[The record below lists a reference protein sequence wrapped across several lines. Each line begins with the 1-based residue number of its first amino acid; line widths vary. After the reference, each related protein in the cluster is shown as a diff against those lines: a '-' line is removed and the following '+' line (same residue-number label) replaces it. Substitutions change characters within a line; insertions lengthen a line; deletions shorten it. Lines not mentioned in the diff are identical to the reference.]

1 MSETTT
7 PRQRVIEATTQALRQ
22 PIELTRAVQQE
33 WLRALEIEPV
43 SARELAGEYVKLT
56 RATLGYQFELVNASR
71 KLTVDLVKGLVAPLR
86 RAKRA

>member
-7 PRQRVIEATTQALRQ
+7 TRQRVIEAATQTLRQ
-22 PIELTRAVQQE
+22 PLEITRAVQQE

-56 RATLGYQFELVNASR
+56 RATLGYQFELMNESR
-71 KLTVDLVKGLVAPLR
+71 KLTVDLVKSLAAPLR
-86 RAKRA
+86 RAPKA